1 MIVLGDLEMNV
12 LEMNVLVLAYLGD
25 TVYEQYVRRFFI
37 DQQIAHVKELQ
48 DKVIPI
54 VQAKG
59 QASYLEKLLEEDFFT
74 EEEKAVIYRARNAKT
89 HSHPKSCDILTYK
102 HATALEAVIGYL
114 SYQGNTFRI
123 DLIMKKILEEYGC

>member
-114 SYQGNTFRI
+114 SYHGNTSRI

>member
-114 SYQGNTFRI
+114 SYQGNTSRI